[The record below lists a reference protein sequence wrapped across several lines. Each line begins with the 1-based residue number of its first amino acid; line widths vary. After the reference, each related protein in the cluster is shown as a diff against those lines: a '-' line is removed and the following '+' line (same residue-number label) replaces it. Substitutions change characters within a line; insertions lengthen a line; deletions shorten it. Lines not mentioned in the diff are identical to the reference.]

1 MGLSWVGWLVDSS
14 SSCCSS
20 LPAGHAGDDTVIGL
34 IESPCPALVEHDAVV
49 ADVLRLLGRLS
60 SHRKENGL
68 IDTATGGMLLPPWTV
83 LSAVGED
90 LGESDV
96 GVVELVQMVQLLYPF
111 PRVQG
116 EG

>member
-1 MGLSWVGWLVDSS
+1 
-14 SSCCSS
+14 
-20 LPAGHAGDDTVIGL
+20 
-34 IESPCPALVEHDAVV
+34 
-49 ADVLRLLGRLS
+49 
-60 SHRKENGL
+60 
-68 IDTATGGMLLPPWTV
+68 MLLPPWTV